1 MSSASGEVNYINTL
15 TTWLYANLPPSV
27 DKPPDVKRTY
37 LQDIIIGSKSKK
49 ELIKKLSKDDP
60 EYLIENLQN
69 IEHVADIIYEPQ
81 KNIKKRKN
89 EEEFSSFEEET
100 EKQRPKK
107 NTRVKKELAKEEI
120 DDTNEIMK
128 IVGDKWKTDIEKS

>member
-1 MSSASGEVNYINTL
+1 
-15 TTWLYANLPPSV
+15 
-27 DKPPDVKRTY
+27 
-37 LQDIIIGSKSKK
+37 DIIIGSKSKK

-69 IEHVADIIYEPQ
+69 IERVADIIYEPQ
-81 KNIKKRKN
+81 KNIKKRKK
-89 EEEFSSFEEET
+89 EEEFSSSEEET

-120 DDTNEIMK
+120 DDTDEIMK
-128 IVGDKWKTDIEKS
+128 MVGDKWKTDIEKS